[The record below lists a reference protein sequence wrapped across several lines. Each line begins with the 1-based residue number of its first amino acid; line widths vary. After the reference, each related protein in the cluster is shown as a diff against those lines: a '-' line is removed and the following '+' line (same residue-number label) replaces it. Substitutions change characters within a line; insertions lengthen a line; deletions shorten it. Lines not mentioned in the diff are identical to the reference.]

1 MLQYDTLFNNP
12 VERRRVTY
20 PYVWW
25 DNAFTEEQIEQITN
39 TCDMEEMGPAVVYGD
54 RSEESTREIRRSKVR
69 FFQKEQNVSW
79 IFDQF
84 NYVIQS
90 LNNQYYNFNL
100 NGYKAFQYTVYNS
113 EDEGMYDWHMDTIL
127 GTELDNSWDE
137 DTRKLTMVMLL
148 SDNVLDFTGGEL
160 ELNIGRES
168 NPQTVDIMKG
178 RIVVFPSF
186 ILHRVKPVT
195 SGIRKSIVVWVE
207 GPKFI

>member
-1 MLQYDTLFNNP
+1 
-12 VERRRVTY
+12 
-20 PYVWW
+20 
-25 DNAFTEEQIEQITN
+25 
-39 TCDMEEMGPAVVYGD
+39 
-54 RSEESTREIRRSKVR
+54 
-69 FFQKEQNVSW
+69 
-79 IFDQF
+79 
-84 NYVIQS
+84 
-90 LNNQYYNFNL
+90 
-100 NGYKAFQYTVYNS
+100 
-113 EDEGMYDWHMDTIL
+113 MDTIL
-127 GTELDNSWDE
+127 GTELDNSWNE

-168 NPQTVDIMKG
+168 NSQTVDILKG

>member
-25 DNAFTEEQIEQITN
+25 DNAFTEEQINQITSI
-39 TCDMEEMGPAVVYGD
+39 CDMEEVKPAVVYGNRD
-54 RSEESTREIRRSKVR
+54 EETTREIRRSKTK
-69 FFQKEQNVSW
+69 FFEKNPDVSW

-100 NGYKAFQYTVYNS
+100 NGYRTFQYTIYDG
-113 EDEGMYDWHMDTIL
+113 EDKGMYDWHMDTIL
-127 GTELDNSWDE
+127 GRELDNSWDE
-137 DTRKLTMVMLL
+137 DTRKLTMIMLL
-148 SDNVLDFTGGEL
+148 SDNVLDFKGGEL

-168 NPQTVDIMKG
+168 NSQVVDIVKG
-178 RIVVFPSF
+178 KIVVFPSF